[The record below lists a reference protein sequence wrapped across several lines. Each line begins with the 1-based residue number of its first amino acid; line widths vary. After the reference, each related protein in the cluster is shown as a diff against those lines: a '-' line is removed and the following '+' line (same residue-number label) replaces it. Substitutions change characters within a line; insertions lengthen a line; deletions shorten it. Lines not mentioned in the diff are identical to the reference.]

1 LCFLKEMA
9 PRALVLLAEGAEEME
24 TVITVDILRRGGVE
38 VIFKFSSVKMSYGRL
53 VEKPAVS

>member
-1 LCFLKEMA
+1 MIAESCVFKEMA

-38 VIFKFSSVKMSYGRL
+38 VI
-53 VEKPAVS
+53 

>member
-1 LCFLKEMA
+1 MA

-38 VIFKFSSVKMSYGRL
+38 VILNFPVTKRAN
-53 VEKPAVS
+53 AVW

>member
-1 LCFLKEMA
+1 MA